1 MAWIKRNLFF
11 FIGVILALGML
22 AAALLYD
29 VVSWNRNSASFD
41 RLNAIYQT
49 LRGLENQKISA
60 GNDKVNNIAAAREQE
75 RRLRDWMN
83 QTGKF
88 FQPIAPVPDMPD
100 VTGEAFANALR
111 HTIYQLQQ
119 EAAAASVALPPDCA
133 FSFTAER
140 INMQFSPGSLR
151 PLSEQLGEVK
161 TISEI
166 LFAAHI
172 NSLVGIQRV
181 RVSGTDAGA
190 QQSDYL
196 DEQPVTGNLATL
208 TPYQITF
215 CGFSSE
221 IAQVLSSFAMSPH
234 GFIVKG
240 INVQPAGS
248 AAARP
253 PPRATPPTATSG
265 KGGLQTVLDEQL
277 LRITL
282 VVEVVKLSPGR

>member
-11 FIGVILALGML
+11 FIGVVIALGML
-22 AAALLYD
+22 VAALLYD
-29 VVSWNRNSASFD
+29 VESWNRNSASFD

-49 LRGLENQKISA
+49 LRDLQNQKISA
-60 GNDKVNNIAAAREQE
+60 GNDKVNNINAAKEQFG
-75 RRLRDWMN
+75 RLRNWMD
-83 QTGKF
+83 QTGKYF
-88 FQPIAPVPDMPD
+88 RPIAPVPDTPD
-100 VTGEAFANALR
+100 VTSEAFAYALR
-111 HTIYQLQQ
+111 QTIYQLQQ
-119 EAAAASVALPPDCA
+119 EAGVASVALPPDYG
-133 FSFTAER
+133 FSFKAEQ
-140 INMQFSPGSLR
+140 ISVQFSPGSLR

-161 TISEI
+161 AISEI

-181 RVSGTDAGA
+181 RVSDTDASA

-240 INVQPAGS
+240 INVQPAG
-248 AAARP
+248 P
-253 PPRATPPTATSG
+253 VTPPRAMSG
-265 KGGLQTVLDEQL
+265 KGGLQTVLDERL

-282 VVEVVKLSPGR
+282 LVEIVKLSPGG

>member
-22 AAALLYD
+22 AAALFYD
-29 VVSWNRNSASFD
+29 VESWNRNSAAFD
-41 RLNAIYQT
+41 RLNATYQT
-49 LRGLENQKISA
+49 LRDLENQRISP
-60 GNDKVNNIAAAREQE
+60 GNDKVNNINAAREQFG
-75 RRLRDWMN
+75 RLRDWLD
-83 QTGKF
+83 QAGKY
-88 FQPIAPVPDMPD
+88 FQPIAPVPDTPD
-100 VTGEAFANALR
+100 VTSEAFANALR
-111 HTIYQLQQ
+111 QTIYQLQQ
-119 EAAAASVALPPDCA
+119 EAGAASVTLPPDYG
-133 FSFTAER
+133 FSFAAER
-140 INMQFSPGSLR
+140 ISVRFLPGSLR

-181 RVSGTDAGA
+181 RVSDTDAGA

-221 IAQVLSSFAMSPH
+221 IAQVLSSIAMSPH
-234 GFIVKG
+234 GFIVRG
-240 INVQPAGS
+240 INVQPAGPV
-248 AAARP
+248 P
-253 PPRATPPTATSG
+253 PPRAMSG
-265 KGGLQTVLDEQL
+265 KGGLQTVLDERL

-282 VVEVVKLSPGR
+282 VVEVVKLSPGG